1 MKESNI
7 VKNRGGFNL
16 LPLIILVGLFYLFFA
31 YDIES
36 VVKNKQ
42 LNNNVAYIKSKINS
56 ILDKYSSE
64 IKTGFLKT
72 EGVNNINK
80 TDTFNLNNFFPELS
94 NLSKV
99 NTETNADNSTD
110 PIKNKSRNGRP
121 EGFEEYGALR

>member
-42 LNNNVAYIKSKINS
+42 LNNNVAYIKSKIS
-56 ILDKYSSE
+56 SLLDKYSSE

-99 NTETNADNSTD
+99 NTEDNSDNSTD
-110 PIKNKSRNGRP
+110 LIKNKSRNGRP

>member
-42 LNNNVAYIKSKINS
+42 LNDNVVYIKSKINS
-56 ILDKYSSE
+56 MLDKYSSE

-72 EGVNNINK
+72 EGVNNTNK

-94 NLSKV
+94 NLSNV

-110 PIKNKSRNGRP
+110 PVKSKSRNGRP

>member
-16 LPLIILVGLFYLFFA
+16 LPLIILVSLFYLFFA

-42 LNNNVAYIKSKINS
+42 LNSNIAYIKSQINS
-56 ILDKYSSE
+56 MLNKYATE

-72 EGVNNINK
+72 EGVSNTNK
-80 TDTFNLNNFFPELS
+80 TSTFSLDSFFPELS

-99 NTETNADNSTD
+99 NTDANTDNNNE
-110 PIKNKSRNGRP
+110 PNRIKALNGRP
-121 EGFEEYGALR
+121 EGFEEYGSLR

>member
-42 LNNNVAYIKSKINS
+42 LNNNVAYIKSKIS
-56 ILDKYSSE
+56 SLLDKYSSE

-99 NTETNADNSTD
+99 NTENNADNSTD

>member
-16 LPLIILVGLFYLFFA
+16 LPLIIIVGLFYLFFA

-42 LNNNVAYIKSKINS
+42 LNSNIAYIKSQINS
-56 ILDKYSSE
+56 ILNKYTTE

-72 EGVNNINK
+72 EGVSNTNK
-80 TDTFNLNNFFPELS
+80 TSTFNLNSFFPELS
-94 NLSKV
+94 NLSEVK
-99 NTETNADNSTD
+99 TDTSTDNSND
-110 PIKNKSRNGRP
+110 PNQNKTRNGRP